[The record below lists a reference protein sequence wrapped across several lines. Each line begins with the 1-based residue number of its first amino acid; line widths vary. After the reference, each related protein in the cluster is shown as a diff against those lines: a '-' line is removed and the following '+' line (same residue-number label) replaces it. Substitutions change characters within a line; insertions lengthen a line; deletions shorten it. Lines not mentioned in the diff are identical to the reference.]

1 MLGLFSFPTACLE
14 MTPVQA
20 GIPTRVPIYFVT
32 HHADHLPLALGMLRA
47 QVFAH
52 RDGALLAHFEP
63 LPIVSR
69 DAAGM
74 QALWKRHGRGIWLFS
89 DYLWSQD
96 YNLGLAAAVKAAD
109 PGNLTIHGGP
119 SAPKYA
125 QACEQHMA
133 RHPQVDVVVRGEGEQ
148 TLVELLEAL
157 ATGGGLEALA
167 GVPGLTYR
175 AQGRV
180 VRTAERERIA
190 DVDALP
196 SPYLGGHF
204 DHYGGEVVAAIVET
218 NRGCPYACTFCDWG
232 SATQQKIRR
241 FELERVKS
249 EIEWIGKRGIQVL
262 WIADANF
269 GIFQRDVEIAGFVA
283 ETKAR
288 YGAPREVVVNYP
300 KNATGKIAEIV
311 KIFARAGICG
321 QGVVSIQTTDPETLR
336 VIRRDNIRTDKYDEL
351 ARIFREEGLPLST
364 DLMIGLPGA
373 TVASF
378 KADLQRY
385 FDEDIWVK
393 AYRTQL
399 LPNSPMADP
408 EYRRE
413 HRIRVDAN
421 QFLVATASYDE
432 RDLGEMIALWQG
444 FNILDGYGVL
454 RYVSR
459 HLQWDHGVPGTE
471 LVHRLVQS
479 LRTAPGRYPA
489 ITAMFANF
497 NAGRPAATRWEQF
510 QEEVGRF
517 ITDAFGIGMQPA
529 LATVLR
535 ANALAMPSPGRA
547 MPETHPL
554 AHDLVAYFRDHLDG
568 RGGRPLAEYPPGE
581 FRLEDP
587 FGLCR
592 TGASGVEQYD
602 SHQVFFELSSP
613 VSRRRSVPNFVAAGG
628 KEAVA
633 G

>member
-1 MLGLFSFPTACLE
+1 
-14 MTPVQA
+14 MTCPPEESPA
-20 GIPTRVPIYFVT
+20 RVPIYFVT
-32 HHADHLPLALGMLRA
+32 HHEDHLPLALGMLRA

-52 RDGALLAHFEP
+52 RDGALLAHYDP

-74 QALWKRHGRGIWLFS
+74 HALWKRHGRGIWLFS
-89 DYLWSQD
+89 DYLWSQE

-109 PGNLTIHGGP
+109 RGNITVHGGP

-133 RHPQVDVVVRGEGEQ
+133 RYPQVDLVVRGEGEQ

-157 ATGGGLEALA
+157 AGREAGEGLDVLSGVA
-167 GVPGLTYR
+167 GLSYR
-175 AQGRV
+175 SQGRV
-180 VRTAERERIA
+180 VRTPERPRIA
-190 DVDALP
+190 DVDSLP

-204 DHYGGEVVAAIVET
+204 DHYGGEVVAAIIET

-241 FELERVKS
+241 FDLDRVKA
-249 EIEWIGKRGIQVL
+249 EIEWIGRKGIQVL

-269 GIFQRDVEIAGFVA
+269 GVFQRDVEIAAFIA

-288 YGAPREVVVNYP
+288 FGAPREVVVNYP
-300 KNATGKIAEIV
+300 KNATEKIAEIV

-336 VIRRDNIRTDKYDEL
+336 VIRRDNIRVDKYDEL

-373 TVASF
+373 TPASF

-408 EYRRE
+408 DYLRE

-421 QFLVATASYDE
+421 KFLVATASYDE
-432 RDLGEMIALWQG
+432 KDLAAMVSLWLG

-459 HLQWDHGVPGTE
+459 HLQWDHGVPGTD
-471 LVHRLVQS
+471 LVQRLVQGVQS
-479 LRTAPGRYPA
+479 APGSYPA
-489 ITAMFANF
+489 IASMFRNF
-497 NAGRPAATRWEQF
+497 NANRPAETDWARF
-510 QEEVGRF
+510 HEEIGRF
-517 ITDAFGIGMQPA
+517 ITDAFGVTMDPA
-529 LATVLR
+529 LRTVLR

-547 MPETHPL
+547 MPETHHL
-554 AHDLVAYFRDHLDG
+554 DHDVVAYFRDHLDG
-568 RGGRPLAEYPPGE
+568 PGGRRLADYPPGE

-592 TGASGVEQYD
+592 TGACGVEQYD
-602 SHQVFFELSSP
+602 SHQVFFELTSP
-613 VSRRRSVPNFVAAGG
+613 VSRRRSVPNFVASATE
-628 KEAVA
+628 EALA
-633 G
+633 D